1 MSGEGKQPQ
10 KQRICIQCEDR
21 CSFDFERDAWM
32 YAYQVQKT
40 AKKEKSDFIFF
51 VFLRNAERQTL
62 FYVEFGHCN
71 FWADVYNSDIAE
83 STTVFV

>member
-1 MSGEGKQPQ
+1 
-10 KQRICIQCEDR
+10 
-21 CSFDFERDAWM
+21 M
-32 YAYQVQKT
+32 YARQVQKT

-83 STTVFV
+83 NTTVFV